1 MKYSSL
7 NRDEMKQDEL
17 NSICEELKNAIQ
29 IGSEQIE
36 VDMAIGVTRIMVDLD
51 GHLDYYDEK
60 QEVFRLMRRGIKAKR
75 IKAGSES

>member
-1 MKYSSL
+1 MT
-7 NRDEMKQDEL
+7 QDEL

-51 GHLDYYDEK
+51 GHLSYYSK
-60 QEVFRLMRRGIKAKR
+60 K
-75 IKAGSES
+75 